1 MSAILLSSILEQQY
15 EEYKQ
20 LLALSKEKSQ
30 FITANNIDSLNE
42 VINKEAKN
50 LLAIETLETKRIEC
64 VYALLSGHE
73 WNGDVPT
80 LSDCLKVVSEAEA
93 KQLQKQQEQL
103 SNAMNELREINY
115 LNQELIY
122 QSLQFV
128 TLSLSMVQPRQA
140 PVNYGRDNK
149 QIAKPIKQV
158 YFDSQA

>member
-93 KQLQKQQEQL
+93 KQLQKHQEQL
-103 SNAMNELREINY
+103 STIMNELREINY

-140 PVNYGRDNK
+140 PVNYGPDNK

>member
-1 MSAILLSSILEQQY
+1 MSSILLSSILEQQH

-20 LLALSKEKSQ
+20 LLALSKEKSH
-30 FITANNIDSLNE
+30 FITVNDIDGLNE

-73 WNGDVPT
+73 WDGDVPT
-80 LSDCLKVVSEAEA
+80 LSDCLKVVSESEAE
-93 KQLQKQQEQL
+93 QLQKQQEQL
-103 SNAMNELREINY
+103 SNVMNELREINY

-128 TLSLSMVQPRQA
+128 SLTLSMVQPRQA
-140 PVNYGRDNK
+140 PINYGPSAK
-149 QIAKPIKQV
+149 QQVKPKNQG
-158 YFDSQA
+158 YFDTQA

>member
-1 MSAILLSSILEQQY
+1 MSATLLSSILKQQH

-20 LLALSKEKSQ
+20 LLALSKEKSNC
-30 FITANNIDSLNE
+30 IKVNDIDGLNE

-80 LSDCLKVVSEAEA
+80 LSDCLQVVSNVEAE
-93 KQLQKQQEQL
+93 QLQKQQEQL
-103 SNAMNELREINY
+103 SNVMNELKEINY

-140 PVNYGRDNK
+140 PVNYGPNNK

>member
-1 MSAILLSSILEQQY
+1 MSAILLSSILEQQH

-20 LLALSKEKSQ
+20 LFDLSKEKSH
-30 FITANNIDSLNE
+30 FITVNDIDGLNE

-93 KQLQKQQEQL
+93 KQLQQLQEQL
-103 SNAMNELREINY
+103 STIMNELKEINY

-128 TLSLSMVQPRQA
+128 SLTLSMVQPRKA
-140 PVNYGRDNK
+140 PINYGPNNK

-158 YFDSQA
+158 YFNSEA